1 MNTAGFPCRV
11 YFEER
16 YSLMSKFRLAH
27 LGLAL
32 AALGFTAA
40 APVVGLAPVYAAET
54 LRAEIGKPLQQAQQ
68 QMKAGKNKEA
78 LATLRQLDGVGGK
91 SPNEQ
96 YLIER
101 TRAGAASA
109 AGDYDTAAKAF
120 EFLIGSGKLSAAEK
134 GQFSEGLI
142 GIYMRAGDLNKANA
156 AIERQLKERNDP
168 KLRAYLLQNYYK
180 QGNVAA
186 LESELRTAEKNGRLS
201 EDELGMLANIQ
212 LKKNDKA
219 GYVNTIE
226 KLAASYPKAQY
237 WTDLLNRVQG
247 KPGFASGRLSVD
259 VYRLKLANNLLK
271 KPSEFMEMAQLVLQ
285 AKAPGEAVKVIDKG
299 YKAGALGTGPEA
311 ERHKRLKDLA
321 DKTLSEQLKNAA
333 ATEADLAKLNDND
346 GLAMLGY
353 GLVQAGQT
361 DKGLKLM
368 ETAAKA
374 SNLKYP
380 DDVKLRLGEAYA
392 AAGKKQ
398 QAINTFKTVNGKDG
412 SADLAR
418 YFIMAI
424 NHPAQ

>member
-1 MNTAGFPCRV
+1 
-11 YFEER
+11 
-16 YSLMSKFRLAH
+16 MSKFRLAH

-40 APVVGLAPVYAAET
+40 APVVGLAPAYAAET
-54 LRAEIGKPLQQAQQ
+54 LRPEVGKPLQQAQQ

-78 LATLRQLDGVGGK
+78 LATLRQLDSVSGK
-91 SPNEQ
+91 TPNEQ

-109 AGDYDTAAKAF
+109 AGDYDVAAKSF
-120 EFLIGSGKLSAAEK
+120 ENLIASGKLSATEK
-134 GQFSEGLI
+134 SQFSEGLI

-168 KLRAYLLQNYYK
+168 KLRAYLMQNYYK

-186 LESELRTAEKNGRLS
+186 LEGELRNAEKSGRLS

-212 LKKNDKA
+212 LKKGDKV
-219 GYVNTIE
+219 GYVATIE
-226 KLAASYPKAQY
+226 KLAANYPKAQY

-247 KPGFASGRLSVD
+247 KPGFASRLQID

-285 AKAPGEAVKVIDKG
+285 AKAPAEAVKVIDKG

-321 DKTLSEQLKNAA
+321 DKSLSEQTKNAA
-333 ATEADLAKLNDND
+333 STEADLVKVNDND
-346 GLAMLGY
+346 GLVNLGY
-353 GLVQAGQT
+353 ALVQAGQT

-368 ETAAKA
+368 ETASKA

-380 DDVKLRLGEAYA
+380 EDAKLHLGEAYA
-392 AAGKKQ
+392 FAGKKQ
-398 QAINTFKTVNGKDG
+398 QAITTLKSVGGKDG
-412 SADLAR
+412 AADLAR

-424 NHPAQ
+424 NKPAA